1 MNEYAKN
8 LIQYVMHHGGKTE
21 EQAIMYLDENCAGW
35 RLGEP
40 PKANKI
46 EVEATESEE

>member
-1 MNEYAKN
+1 MNVYAKN

-21 EQAIMYLDENCAGW
+21 EQAIWYLDENCAWW